1 MSQSFL
7 NQIKEGAI
15 NGWQKHKILP
25 SITGAQSALES
36 GWGGSDLAKSPN
48 FNLFGIKDSEDWNGP
63 TVNYRTQEWSASK
76 GYYYVYADFR
86 VYDSWNESVEEHGAF
101 FTNTEWRRNNYK
113 KVVGEKDYKKASQEL
128 KNAGYATDPAYPS
141 KLIRIIEQY
150 NLQEWDQIAFA
161 GGNGGETNPSSSN
174 STSEPRVV
182 GGSITTEARND
193 TSKRSITVIGD
204 SLGVGTEPHLKDFT
218 WQSANYNNYGS
229 RQWTH
234 ATKVYDALE
243 QLQDIISSNQLND
256 YVVMILG
263 TNRGV
268 NSSEIQRAVNMIGSS
283 RKLLLVDTDSA
294 VNHKASVA
302 SAYMLASETYSN
314 VFYVNWSHYAQ
325 ASYYGSDN
333 IHMTSA
339 GYQAHAE
346 FITQAIYEVANSDW
360 SKPSVTPSTGT
371 STDTKDIKTISYT
384 DDIFVS
390 PNGESVIY
398 NKTLNDQ
405 FGFRPKGGQV
415 LWIERILTVNT
426 DDEQDMLKEGLDFMR
441 KHAQPATQYT
451 VKLKELP
458 DTVSIGDVGIFV
470 DHEFNPPLAIE
481 ARVLNITTS
490 ETNPSNDTITIGNV
504 KELYPQSK
512 DDILALQKQLQDTR
526 VDILEEYHKGEPLT
540 IQLEGSNGLLLSGD
554 INQFETEL
562 VVGPTTNLPVQAGE
576 HVIELYGA
584 QKTDNEFRFSGK
596 VANNII
602 DTIDELIIGEPI
614 TADEVIIPEDDLLN
628 PQGEDTPY
636 PLEPK
641 DVHELDIHEFKVE
654 FLDALGQVVL
664 TDMIPL
670 YADAEFNFPIVDFDK
685 NIRKIRIY
693 AEKDMEF
700 ERISFTE
707 KEASRATIDSTQLIA
722 RVYQGNHEVTERFKN
737 FSWVRV
743 SEDFRDDE
751 GWNDKNK
758 FIQLNHITVYAND
771 ISNNE
776 STFVV
781 RLFDDEFQE
790 LLVSSSA
797 VVKVNI
803 AGKSAYQLAVE
814 AGFEGTLDDW
824 VASLRGSDGTNGTP
838 GEPGEDGQST
848 YIHVAWADSPMGDGF
863 STSDST
869 DKEYMGTYVNE
880 VEEDSEDYLDYK
892 WMKVKGE
899 KGEPGEQGPRGLQGL
914 EGPEGKQGIQGPEG
928 KDGVST
934 YTHIAYS
941 TSKTGANF
949 SHDTFDDATY
959 IGMYVNNESDSSDSP
974 ADYEWTLIKGK
985 DGSQGL
991 RGPEGKDG
999 RTPYFHTAW
1008 ANNSTGT
1015 SGFSINDSAN
1025 KLYIGTY
1032 TDFESDDSED
1042 PSKYSWTLVK
1052 GAKGEKG
1059 DPGPQGPRG
1068 IQGPSGSNGQSQ
1080 WVHIR
1085 YSANS
1090 NGSGMDTKPS
1100 STTKY
1105 VGIAVTNS
1113 SSAPSYTG
1121 FTWSKYIGE
1130 NGSTG
1135 PRGPQGVKGDT
1146 GDNGK
1151 TTYTWVRYA
1160 DTPTSGMNQYPDG
1173 KKYIG
1178 LAFNKTTQTE
1188 SNSYSAYQWS
1198 LMPQNIEIGGRN
1210 LVLNSS
1216 ALEASG
1222 LGATSGS
1229 RAEYRTIK
1237 TGQSYMDLKDGE
1249 VITISFDIE
1258 MKIATKNPSLQVYN
1272 SNVPGPVGIPSVS
1285 IGNQLQG
1292 NVGDTINKRIS
1303 FTTHAEVRD
1312 TPRYSY
1318 NTLEFYSGYG
1328 TDDFFKISK
1337 LKVERGNTATDWTP
1351 APEDVQSKIDNKAND
1366 SDLSSTIQTVTEE
1379 SEKIAG
1385 LRTDVDVTK
1394 NNFLITHTDEYVNK
1408 ITTTESSVDGLD
1420 KRVVSVEET
1429 KENIDTFFQFDEAF
1443 TIGKSNAQT
1452 KLRMTNDEI
1461 QFLDGD
1467 TKGTYITGNTM
1478 VSQNIQ
1484 IQDKFNLPKHTMETE
1499 GDITVVRFTG

>member
-7 NQIKEGAI
+7 NQVKEGAI

-48 FNLFGIKDSEDWNGP
+48 FNLFGIKDSDDWNGP

-86 VYDSWNESVEEHGAF
+86 VYDSWSHSVEEHGAF
-101 FTNTEWRRNNYK
+101 FTNTEWRKNNYK
-113 KVVGEKDYKKASQEL
+113 KVVGEKDYKKAAQEL
-128 KNAGYATDPAYPS
+128 KNAGYATDYLYPT
-141 KLIRIIEQY
+141 KLINIIEQY
-150 NLQEWDQIAFA
+150 NLQEWDQIAFE
-161 GGNGGETNPSSSN
+161 GGNGGKTNPSSPN
-174 STSEPRVV
+174 NTSEPRVV

-204 SLGVGTEPHLKDFT
+204 SLGVGTEPHLKNFT

-234 ATKVYDALE
+234 ETKVYDALE

-339 GYQAHAE
+339 GYKAHAE

-360 SKPSVTPSTGT
+360 SKPSVTPSIGT
-371 STDTKDIKTISYT
+371 STGTTDIKAINYT

-390 PNGESVIY
+390 PIGESIIY

-426 DDEQDMLKEGLDFMR
+426 DDEQEMLKQGLDFMR

-490 ETNPSNDTITIGNV
+490 ETNPNNDTITIGNV

-512 DDILALQKQLQDTR
+512 DDILDLQKQLQDTR
-526 VDILEEYHKGEPLT
+526 EDLLKEYHKGEPLT

-554 INQFETEL
+554 MNQFETEL
-562 VVGPTTNLPVQAGE
+562 VIGKTTNLPVQAGE

-596 VANNII
+596 LANNII
-602 DTIDELIIGEPI
+602 DTIDDLIIGEPI

-628 PQGEDTPY
+628 PQGDDTPY

-670 YADAEFNFPIVDFDK
+670 YADAEFNYPIIDFDK

-758 FIQLNHITVYAND
+758 FIQSNHITVYAND

-797 VVKVNI
+797 VVKVNVE
-803 AGKSAYQLAVE
+803 GKSAYQLAVE
-814 AGFEGTLDDW
+814 AGFEGTLDEW
-824 VASLRGSDGTNGTP
+824 VASLRGSDGSEGLP
-838 GEPGEDGQST
+838 GPPGEDGEAT
-848 YIHVAWADSPMGDGF
+848 YIHVAWAHSPMGDGF
-863 STSDST
+863 STTINT
-869 DKEYMGTYVNE
+869 DREYMGTYVDNKL
-880 VEEDSEDYLDYK
+880 EDSQNYLDYD

-899 KGEPGEQGPRGLQGL
+899 DSYRVEVLSRNGNTFKNGVIDTWLYAVVYKGDDDITDELDIGRFRWER
-914 EGPEGKQGIQGPEG
+914 
-928 KDGVST
+928 VS
-934 YTHIAYS
+934 A
-941 TSKTGANF
+941 
-949 SHDTFDDATY
+949 
-959 IGMYVNNESDSSDSP
+959 
-974 ADYEWTLIKGK
+974 
-985 DGSQGL
+985 
-991 RGPEGKDG
+991 
-999 RTPYFHTAW
+999 
-1008 ANNSTGT
+1008 
-1015 SGFSINDSAN
+1015 DSA
-1025 KLYIGTY
+1025 
-1032 TDFESDDSED
+1032 SD
-1042 PSKYSWTLVK
+1042 TLWNQRYFG
-1052 GAKGEKG
+1052 GAK
-1059 DPGPQGPRG
+1059 
-1068 IQGPSGSNGQSQ
+1068 
-1080 WVHIR
+1080 
-1085 YSANS
+1085 
-1090 NGSGMDTKPS
+1090 
-1100 STTKY
+1100 
-1105 VGIAVTNS
+1105 
-1113 SSAPSYTG
+1113 
-1121 FTWSKYIGE
+1121 
-1130 NGSTG
+1130 
-1135 PRGPQGVKGDT
+1135 
-1146 GDNGK
+1146 
-1151 TTYTWVRYA
+1151 
-1160 DTPTSGMNQYPDG
+1160 
-1173 KKYIG
+1173 
-1178 LAFNKTTQTE
+1178 
-1188 SNSYSAYQWS
+1188 
-1198 LMPQNIEIGGRN
+1198 EI
-1210 LVLNSS
+1210 
-1216 ALEASG
+1216 
-1222 LGATSGS
+1222 
-1229 RAEYRTIK
+1229 
-1237 TGQSYMDLKDGE
+1237 
-1249 VITISFDIE
+1249 
-1258 MKIATKNPSLQVYN
+1258 
-1272 SNVPGPVGIPSVS
+1272 
-1285 IGNQLQG
+1285 
-1292 NVGDTINKRIS
+1292 
-1303 FTTHAEVRD
+1303 
-1312 TPRYSY
+1312 
-1318 NTLEFYSGYG
+1318 
-1328 TDDFFKISK
+1328 
-1337 LKVERGNTATDWTP
+1337 
-1351 APEDVQSKIDNKAND
+1351 
-1366 SDLSSTIQTVTEE
+1366 
-1379 SEKIAG
+1379 
-1385 LRTDVDVTK
+1385 
-1394 NNFLITHTDEYVNK
+1394 K
-1408 ITTTESSVDGLD
+1408 ITTEDVY
-1420 KRVVSVEET
+1420 KRATFTCSIT
-1429 KENIDTFFQFDEAF
+1429 KQ
-1443 TIGKSNAQT
+1443 
-1452 KLRMTNDEI
+1452 
-1461 QFLDGD
+1461 
-1467 TKGTYITGNTM
+1467 
-1478 VSQNIQ
+1478 
-1484 IQDKFNLPKHTMETE
+1484 
-1499 GDITVVRFTG
+1499 